1 MEKYRNQLSKN
12 WSLIIKLHKLNIIK
26 LYQLGMCY
34 VYLNDEVG
42 SKKQYRIDVKVI
54 SIQFST
60 YIKWAEIFSCKRV
73 LSKCKKLL
81 CI

>member
-1 MEKYRNQLSKN
+1 MKHRNQLSKT

-26 LYQLGMCY
+26 LYQLGMGY

-54 SIQFST
+54 SKQFST
-60 YIKWAEIFSCKRV
+60 YIKCAKILR
-73 LSKCKKLL
+73 L
-81 CI
+81 

>member
-1 MEKYRNQLSKN
+1 MKHRNQLSKN

-54 SIQFST
+54 STQFST
-60 YIKWAEIFSCKRV
+60 YIKCAKIFR
-73 LSKCKKLL
+73 L
-81 CI
+81 